1 MFDLNGPM
9 LTRDVGQPVGAVD
22 PFWDFLLGEVDE
34 AGVGEDGHGHQDE
47 EEAELLVSLLEGVEQ
62 GLEAGKVSDQLEDP
76 RGQLQSRMNVL
87 AFPDTSRN

>member
-47 EEAELLVSLLEGVEQ
+47 KEAELLVRLL
-62 GLEAGKVSDQLEDP
+62 
-76 RGQLQSRMNVL
+76 
-87 AFPDTSRN
+87 